1 MFFGALS
8 PSCGPSDGLRI
19 HYGRSLVVLDDLR
32 KEQALPLDVKEETL
46 VEIHLYKANP
56 SDLCKV

>member
-1 MFFGALS
+1 
-8 PSCGPSDGLRI
+8 
-19 HYGRSLVVLDDLR
+19 VLDDLR